1 MNSSRINIEF
11 LKAIKVGLQ
20 FPHTDLYQIALPWSD
35 PKSGCECQVTVAERR
50 EIENRR
56 ETKNHTGEGSSAGEP
71 LYHTS
76 LNNLVVEANAIG
88 VSVNYR
94 LAPEHPL
101 PTAYEDC
108 WAVLNWVFNDGK
120 GRDSWVKDHVD
131 FERVFL
137 VGDSAGANI
146 AHHLALR
153 IKPSDPDPKLKIA
166 GIGMINPYFWGKEPI
181 GGEVGDLVRKSM
193 VDTWWN
199 FVCPSEKGCD
209 DPLINPFVGGSPGL
223 EGLACDKILVL
234 VAGKDILR
242 DRGMLYYDELVKS
255 KWGGRKEL
263 IETQGEDHVFH
274 IFNPNCDKAK
284 ILIGNLDLGGDGG
297 GVGVIV
303 GDDDVIG
310 QNDDVVLDFL
320 RDALRAGASAMS
332 DSSLYDPIE
341 LETTIF
347 DPVPFPSGPC

>member
-1 MNSSRINIEF
+1 MAATTSPEVLLDVLPYLRV
-11 LKAIKVGLQ
+11 LKDGTIDRLAGTQVAPPGLDPQ
-20 FPHTDLYQIALPWSD
+20 TEVLSKDIVIFPKTGVSARLYRPSTAKPGHKLPLIIYFHGGAFCIA
-35 PKSGCECQVTVAERR
+35 
-50 EIENRR
+50 
-56 ETKNHTGEGSSAGEP
+56 SAGEP

-108 WAVLNWVFNDGK
+108 WAALNWVFNGGT

-181 GGEVGDLVRKSM
+181 GGEVGDFVRKSM

-199 FVCPSEKGCD
+199 FVCPSEEGCD

-284 ILIGNLDLGGDGG
+284 ILIRNLGKFINQD
-297 GVGVIV
+297 
-303 GDDDVIG
+303 
-310 QNDDVVLDFL
+310 
-320 RDALRAGASAMS
+320 
-332 DSSLYDPIE
+332 
-341 LETTIF
+341 
-347 DPVPFPSGPC
+347 